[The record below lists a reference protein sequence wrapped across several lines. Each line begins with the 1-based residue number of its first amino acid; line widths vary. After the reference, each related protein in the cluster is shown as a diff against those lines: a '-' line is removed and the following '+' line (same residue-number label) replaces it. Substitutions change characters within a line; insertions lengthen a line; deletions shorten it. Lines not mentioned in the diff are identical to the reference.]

1 MLRDVRYAVRRFRQ
15 SPVFSF
21 VIVATLALGI
31 GANSAIFSVVNTV
44 LLAPLPYRAPGQLVT
59 IYHYY
64 PTQKMQAPV
73 SAAGFRDYHEQTH
86 SFADVAVESGWRANL
101 TGQGEPEPLT
111 GRKTTGRFFPML
123 GVPALLGRGLLPD
136 DESEHRHVVVLSH
149 RLWERSFGGDRGV
162 IGRMITLNEEGYQVV
177 GVMPAT
183 FVDPWTPATD
193 VWAPM
198 QLTPANYAAGY
209 TNEYLQLT
217 ARLKPGVTVAAA
229 AREMTAFAQ
238 RLKHDRPAE
247 FPSDWTLSVV
257 SMADV
262 QTGNIRPA
270 LLVLLGAVGFVLL
283 IACANVANLLL
294 ARAASRRREVAVRTA
309 LGARPRD
316 LIRQL
321 LAESLLLAVCGGAAG
336 LAVAYVSIRGLI
348 AANPANVPRLADI
361 HVDGHVVW
369 FTVTTAMITGVVF
382 GLMPAIGIVRGAG
395 QHDALRERSGTS
407 DRGGQLL
414 RRGLVVAEVALAL
427 TLLTGGGLLLRSF
440 ARLSAVETGF
450 NPHHVLTFGVALPPA
465 RYASDTTRTAAWTE
479 LMHRLAAVP
488 GVQAVAATSVVPFG
502 GNWSTTSYNV
512 DGFTPAPNANGPWGD
527 YRIVTPGFFATM
539 DMPIERGRSLAWTDD
554 DHAVL
559 VAVVDDEFVRHFIAA
574 GADPIGKRLYF
585 GNATP
590 DSTTRFITIVGVVA
604 HTKHESLDAAPRP
617 QLYVPVAQQAGN
629 GGVGRM
635 DVVVRTAPA
644 PLSLVPALRRAVHE
658 VDRDLPMASVTTMD
672 DLVSASMGQRRLS
685 TILLGVFAGLAL
697 LLASLGI
704 YGVMSYAVAQRTREM
719 GVRVALGATRRDVL
733 AMILRQGLSLA
744 AFGVIIGLV
753 GAAFVTRV
761 IAGQLYDVTPTDP
774 VTFVGT
780 TVLLLLVAAG
790 AVMIPALRATR
801 VDPVIALR
809 EE

>member
-1 MLRDVRYAVRRFRQ
+1 MLRDVRYAIRRFRQ

-21 VIVATLALGI
+21 VVVATLALGI

-44 LLAPLPYRAPGQLVT
+44 LLAPLPYRDPARLVT
-59 IYHYY
+59 IYHFY

-73 SAAGFRDYHEQTH
+73 SAAGYRDYRDQTH
-86 SFADVAVESGWRANL
+86 SFADVAVESSWRANL

-111 GRKTTGRFFPML
+111 GKKTTGRFFPML

-136 DESEHRHVVVLSH
+136 DETEHRHVVVLSF
-149 RLWERSFGGDRGV
+149 RVWQRTFGGDRAV
-162 IGRMITLNEEGYQVV
+162 IGRTITLNDEGYQVI

-183 FVDPWTPATD
+183 FVDPWTPAAD

-217 ARLKPGVTVAAA
+217 ARLKPGVTVATA
-229 AREMTAFAQ
+229 AREMTAFAR
-238 RLKHDRPAE
+238 RLKHDQPAN
-247 FPSDWTLSVV
+247 FPADWTLSVV
-257 SMADV
+257 SMVDV

-321 LAESLLLAVCGGAAG
+321 LAESLLLAACGGAAG
-336 LAVAYVSIRGLI
+336 LAIAYASIRALI
-348 AANPANVPRLADI
+348 AANPANVPRLSEI

-369 FTVTTAMITGVVF
+369 FTVTTAVITGVVF
-382 GLMPAIGIVRGAG
+382 GLMPAVGIVRHAG

-407 DRGGQLL
+407 DRSGQLL

-440 ARLSAVETGF
+440 ARLSAVQTGF

-465 RYASDTTRTAAWTE
+465 RYASDTARTAAWTQ
-479 LMHRLAAVP
+479 LIRRLAVVP

-512 DGFTPAPNANGPWGD
+512 EGYTPPPNANSPWGD
-527 YRIVTPGFFATM
+527 VRVITPAFFTTM
-539 DMPIERGRSLAWTDD
+539 DIPIERGRALAWTDD
-554 DHAVL
+554 DHAVP
-559 VAVVDDEFVRHFIAA
+559 VAVVDDEFVRHYITA
-574 GADPIGKRLYF
+574 GVDPIGKRLYF
-585 GNATP
+585 GNTTP
-590 DSTTRFITIVGVVA
+590 DSTTQFITIVGVVG

-617 QLYVPVAQQAGN
+617 QLYLPVTQQAGN
-629 GGVGRM
+629 GGIGRM
-635 DVVVRTAPA
+635 DVVVRTGAAPF
-644 PLSLVPALRRAVHE
+644 SLVPAVRRAMHD

-672 DLVSASMGQRRLS
+672 DLVAASMGQRRLS

-704 YGVMSYAVAQRTREM
+704 YGVMSYTVAQRTREM
-719 GVRVALGATRRDVL
+719 GVRVALGATRENVL
-733 AMILRQGLSLA
+733 GMVLRQGLSLA
-744 AFGVIIGLV
+744 VLGVVIGLV
-753 GAAFVTRV
+753 GTFAVTRV

-774 VTFVGT
+774 VTLISVT
-780 TVLLLLVAAG
+780 ALLLIVAAG
-790 AVMIPALRATR
+790 AVMVPALRATR